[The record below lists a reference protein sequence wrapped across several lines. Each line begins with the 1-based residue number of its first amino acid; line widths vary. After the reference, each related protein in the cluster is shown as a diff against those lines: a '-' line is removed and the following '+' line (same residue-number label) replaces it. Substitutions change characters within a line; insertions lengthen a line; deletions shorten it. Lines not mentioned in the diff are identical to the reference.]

1 MMFEEFVQVFIIGL
15 LIFLPVSLIYKKA
28 GFHPAWAALVPW
40 PNQRDKSARQDF
52 SRKLKWGPSDFSGE
66 KFSWRLLPSAA
77 RVRPAPAA
85 VIGSEEAAASVCPQ
99 NRAYGSVHGSSHNTY
114 SILKPI

>member
-40 PNQRDKSARQDF
+40 LNQRDKTEHLS
-52 SRKLKWGPSDFSGE
+52 
-66 KFSWRLLPSAA
+66 
-77 RVRPAPAA
+77 
-85 VIGSEEAAASVCPQ
+85 
-99 NRAYGSVHGSSHNTY
+99 
-114 SILKPI
+114 